1 MRDIE
6 EIKKDPHLRNIE
18 LGIDG
23 GRADIHI
30 DGWDGSVIWSGD
42 AGWDHVS
49 VSPYK
54 KRIIPSWDAMC
65 MLKDIFFK
73 DDEAAIQI
81 HPSKDMY
88 VDNLPNCLHLW
99 ACTYKDM
106 VLPPSCLVGIRK
118 SQTKE
123 ELKKEIIEAYAM
135 AGEEFTP

>member
-6 EIKKDPHLRNIE
+6 EIKKDSHLRNIE
-18 LGIDG
+18 LMIDG
-23 GRADIHI
+23 GHADIHI
-30 DGWDGSVIWSGD
+30 DGWDGSVIWSVD

-49 VSPYK
+49 VCPYK

-73 DDEAAIQI
+73 DDEAAIQV
-81 HPSKDMY
+81 HPPKDMY

-118 SQTKE
+118 GQTKE

-135 AGEEFTP
+135 AGEEYIP